1 MKAEVIRKWGYDA
14 DLTTTVEEALSRL
27 SRNFYDMMIR
37 DIDYPGG
44 KGYDLIPRI
53 KKFNRDIYIVA
64 MTAYNSRDLERKV
77 RRQGVVYYMVKP
89 FGMDEVKDLL
99 DHSYT
104 KKCEEVS

>member
-1 MKAEVIRKWGYDA
+1 MGHEAE
-14 DLTTTVEEALSRL
+14 LTTTVEEALSRL
-27 SRNFYDMMIR
+27 SRDFYNMVIL

-53 KKFNRDIYIVA
+53 KKFSQDIYIVA
-64 MTAYNSRDLERKV
+64 ITAHNSRDLERKI
-77 RRQGVVYYMVKP
+77 RSQGVIYYMVKP